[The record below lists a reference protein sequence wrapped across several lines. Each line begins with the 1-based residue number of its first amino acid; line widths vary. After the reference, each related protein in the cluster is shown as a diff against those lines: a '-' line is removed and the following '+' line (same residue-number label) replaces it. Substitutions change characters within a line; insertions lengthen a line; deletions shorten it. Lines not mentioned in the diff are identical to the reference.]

1 MQARI
6 LVTGAAGFIG
16 FHICKELIKAGNFVI
31 GLDNLNNYYDVNLK
45 KARLNELNKFHKN
58 IKNSHFIFIKSDLE
72 DKRSLELIFKN
83 NKPQKVINLAAQAG
97 VRYSLRNP
105 STYITS
111 NLVGFANLLEFCREY
126 PIEHLMYA
134 SSSSIYGGNKKT
146 PFSEKDFVDSPLSLY
161 AATKKANELMA
172 HAYSHLYKI
181 PSTGMRFFTVYGP
194 WGRPDMAPMIFTKSI
209 LSGIPIDI
217 FNNGDMSRD
226 FTYIDDVSQAV
237 VKLLTKPPRC
247 INNEI
252 KTSDLGNLVPH
263 RIINIGNNNPTKLM
277 EFINLLEIE
286 LKKKAIKKF
295 KEMQPGDVKSTYA
308 DINLIKELINF
319 KPKTSL
325 KDGLKKFIIWYK
337 SFYKISRN

>member
-1 MQARI
+1 MHSRI

-16 FHICKELIKAGNFVI
+16 FHVCKELIEAGHFVI

-45 KARLNELNKFHKN
+45 KARLNELKKLLKN
-58 IKNSHFIFIKSDLE
+58 NKNSQFIFNKSDLE
-72 DKRSLELIFKN
+72 DKRALELIFKK
-83 NKPQKVINLAAQAG
+83 NKPQKVINFAAQAG
-97 VRYSLRNP
+97 VRYSLKNP
-105 STYITS
+105 STYINS
-111 NLVGFANLLEFCREY
+111 NLVGFANLLEFCKEY

-134 SSSSIYGGNKKT
+134 SSSSIYGGNTKT
-146 PFSEKDFVDSPLSLY
+146 PFSEQDFVDSPVSLY

-194 WGRPDMAPMIFTKSI
+194 WGRPDMAAMIFTKSI
-209 LSGIPIDI
+209 LSGIPINI

-226 FTYIDDVSQAV
+226 FTYIDDVAQAV
-237 VKLLTKPPRC
+237 VKLLSKPPKC
-247 INNEI
+247 INKETKN
-252 KTSDLGNLVPH
+252 SDLENSAPH

-286 LKKKAIKKF
+286 LKKKATKNF

-308 DINLIKELINF
+308 DISLIKELINF
-319 KPKTSL
+319 NPNTSL

-337 SFYKISRN
+337 SFYEI